1 MDADDDLDCDGM
13 EKYRRR
19 NADLDELLRI
29 AAEQL
34 REAQRQIKARKSEPV
49 IGDELRLL
57 PAHPRF
63 TRYVNKLSDKDR
75 EDWINRMR
83 QRYGED
89 F

>member
-1 MDADDDLDCDGM
+1 MDDQDCDEAGM
-13 EKYRRR
+13 DRYRRR

-34 REAQRQIKARKSEPV
+34 RAAQAKPKEPV
-49 IGDELRLL
+49 LGDELRLL

-63 TRYVNKLSDKDR
+63 TRYVNKLSDRDR
-75 EDWINRMR
+75 EDWIDRMR
-83 QRYGED
+83 NRYGED